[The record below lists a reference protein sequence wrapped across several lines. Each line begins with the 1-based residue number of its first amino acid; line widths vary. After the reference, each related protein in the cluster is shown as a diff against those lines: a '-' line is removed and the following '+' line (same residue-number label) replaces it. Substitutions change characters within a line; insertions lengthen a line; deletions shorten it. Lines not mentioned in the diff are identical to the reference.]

1 MSSKD
6 QQRLE
11 DLHTVL
17 VYCSELQGHGKIYV
31 FKTGE
36 RICINQER
44 GAIRTQDACEKKE
57 IPLDQV
63 RIYKIP
69 PNIEVKVRL
78 TLEKIKA
85 IGWDYLK

>member
-1 MSSKD
+1 MSSEN

-17 VYCSELQGHGKIYV
+17 VYCSELQAHGKIYV

-44 GAIRTQDACEKKE
+44 GAIRTQEAHQKSE

-63 RIYKIP
+63 RTYKIP
-69 PNIEVKVRL
+69 PHIEVKVRF

-85 IGWDYLK
+85 IGWDY

>member
-1 MSSKD
+1 MSSQD

-17 VYCSELQGHGKIYV
+17 VYCSELQAHGKIYV

-44 GAIRTQDACEKKE
+44 GSIRTQDAYEKNE

-63 RIYKIP
+63 RTYKIP
-69 PNIEVKVRL
+69 PQIEAKVKF
-78 TLEKIKA
+78 TLQKIYDT
-85 IGWDYLK
+85 GWDYLK